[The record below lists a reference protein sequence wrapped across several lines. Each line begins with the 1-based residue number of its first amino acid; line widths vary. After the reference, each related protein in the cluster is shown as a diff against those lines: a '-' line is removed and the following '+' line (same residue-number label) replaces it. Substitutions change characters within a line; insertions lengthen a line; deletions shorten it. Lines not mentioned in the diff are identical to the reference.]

1 MRWRDGREKRRV
13 FKRDCLSWRIAQRLA
28 GTPQDL
34 VAGKALFP
42 LVLGRC
48 VALWQLNRRPL
59 QRLPGNLSFVA
70 VIHNDAGAGERPYQ
84 CDYPGCTK
92 AFTQSGQLKTHQRLH
107 TGEKPF
113 ICSAPGC
120 TSRFTHANRHCAE
133 HPYATLNRT
142 PDLNFNPQLPSAEC
156 TDDILRW
163 LEKYRSERMERTPAK
178 SRKNKREFEGTPETP
193 QTPCTPSSDSDI
205 MSPPPVKRTK
215 SRRGLGPLMEQQ
227 QNHLDHRPGTIFQ
240 GHNRTDENAYI
251 PSGDSYGGDENKY
264 GDYQRPPRPVPA
276 SPAHARVLRNTE
288 NLQSPLKTSNT
299 YRGFDIDGIKP
310 LVEIDESAYAQTLPV
325 SEDFSIEPPHMTLLE
340 PEVILGMNFTNVMQC
355 ESENLNVL
363 PPDQLLEGD
372 HVVVE
377 LPWQVT
383 RNTTMIQREG
393 LPTEITT
400 ELKPVMESYQE
411 QLPEVVLSLPMTHQP
426 TVAEVSSEAVDN
438 TPDKSQHPENSQSEE
453 TWRMRQP
460 KKRWLREVRL
470 EQGELEQPRQPS
482 DLENQ
487 SRPSVLVK
495 TSSISTLNPMMGPSQ
510 AGETKDKWM
519 GAMALIQLAEV
530 QEEGSQ
536 PLNLSTP
543 RYTTL

>member
-1 MRWRDGREKRRV
+1 MSEKCREDSQFSTPKRRQNGAFSGMSFSGSPPMTDNTLYPWNWGENACKVELSSPCCSGGSNPCESPDLKSCDSKRGRPRADAINTLIIEGAQSPSSIKCPICNRVFPREKSLQAHLRTHTDSGNVFKRTKRSHFGPNHRDLPPTRSPSDDPHLPSRRENAMERRKEKRRV

-251 PSGDSYGGDENKY
+251 PSGDSYG
-264 GDYQRPPRPVPA
+264 
-276 SPAHARVLRNTE
+276 
-288 NLQSPLKTSNT
+288 
-299 YRGFDIDGIKP
+299 
-310 LVEIDESAYAQTLPV
+310 
-325 SEDFSIEPPHMTLLE
+325 
-340 PEVILGMNFTNVMQC
+340 
-355 ESENLNVL
+355 
-363 PPDQLLEGD
+363 
-372 HVVVE
+372 
-377 LPWQVT
+377 VT
-383 RNTTMIQREG
+383 RTSTV
-393 LPTEITT
+393 ITRDHRD
-400 ELKPVMESYQE
+400 QC
-411 QLPEVVLSLPMTHQP
+411 
-426 TVAEVSSEAVDN
+426 
-438 TPDKSQHPENSQSEE
+438 QH
-453 TWRMRQP
+453 RQP
-460 KKRWLREVRL
+460 MP
-470 EQGELEQPRQPS
+470 GFS
-482 DLENQ
+482 
-487 SRPSVLVK
+487 
-495 TSSISTLNPMMGPSQ
+495 
-510 AGETKDKWM
+510 ETQKIYK
-519 GAMALIQLAEV
+519 A
-530 QEEGSQ
+530 
-536 PLNLSTP
+536 P
-543 RYTTL
+543 